1 LKIGGFM
8 KKIMPLI
15 LLMIFLFSCSSKKED
30 KLIVGLIKPSLN
42 HLPFDFGLEIGT
54 LNHQDY
60 IIKYFSSGWETN
72 EALVSEKID
81 VAIMPFTYIWTDI
94 SKGKKVKIISFFERE
109 SDGIIC
115 NKQIKNI
122 NELNGKKI
130 GVLRAST
137 LDVFAEMF
145 VEDNN
150 IEMELVYFR
159 TPMDMAAALQV
170 GEVDALSFYVP
181 SIFKFDDNFKI
192 IYWYSDDFP
201 LHPCCDIAAT
211 EIALQTKLSLI
222 KKFLTGLR
230 KSISE
235 MEKTPETAIKT
246 ACTFFSLSPEN
257 SIKSLKHTK
266 YLINLDEEYQ
276 AFERKAID
284 KMIEKNYIENKVK
297 NVYFKIE

>member
-1 LKIGGFM
+1 M
-8 KKIMPLI
+8 KKIIPFLFLVI
-15 LLMIFLFSCSSKKED
+15 LLFSCNSKKDE
-30 KLIVGLIKPSLN
+30 KLFVGLIKPSLN
-42 HLPFDFGLEIGT
+42 HLPFDIGLEIGT
-54 LNHQDY
+54 LDHQDF

-94 SKGKKVKIISFFERE
+94 SRGKKVKIISFFERE

-115 NKQIKNI
+115 KKNIKNI

-137 LDVFAEMF
+137 LDIFAEIF
-145 VEDNN
+145 IENN
-150 IEMELVYFR
+150 NVKMELVYFR
-159 TPMDMAAALQV
+159 TPMDMASALQV

-211 EIALQTKLSLI
+211 EIALQIKLPLI
-222 KKFLTGLR
+222 KKFLAGLQ

-235 MEKTPETAIKT
+235 MEKSPEMAIET
-246 ACTFFSLSPEN
+246 ACTLFSISREN
-257 SIKSLKHTK
+257 SIKSLIHTK
-266 YLINLDEEYQ
+266 YLMNLDEEYQ

-284 KMIEKNYIENKVK
+284 KMIEKNYIETKVK
-297 NVYFKIE
+297 DVYFKIE

>member
-1 LKIGGFM
+1 M
-8 KKIMPLI
+8 KKIIPFLFLVI
-15 LLMIFLFSCSSKKED
+15 LLFSCNSKKDE

-42 HLPFDFGLEIGT
+42 HLPFDIGLEIGT
-54 LNHQDY
+54 LDHQDF

-94 SKGKKVKIISFFERE
+94 SRGKKVKIISFFERE

-115 NKQIKNI
+115 KKNIKNI

-137 LDVFAEMF
+137 LDIFAEIF
-145 VEDNN
+145 IENN
-150 IEMELVYFR
+150 NVKMELVYFR
-159 TPMDMAAALQV
+159 TPMDMASALQV

-211 EIALQTKLSLI
+211 EIALQIKLPLI
-222 KKFLTGLR
+222 KKFLAGLQ

-235 MEKTPETAIKT
+235 MEKSPETAIKT
-246 ACTFFSLSPEN
+246 ACTLFSISSEN
-257 SIKSLKHTK
+257 SIKSLIHTK
-266 YLINLDEEYQ
+266 YLMNLDEEYQ

-284 KMIEKNYIENKVK
+284 KMIEKNYMETKVK
-297 NVYFKIE
+297 DVYFKIE

>member
-1 LKIGGFM
+1 MI
-8 KKIMPLI
+8 
-15 LLMIFLFSCSSKKED
+15 IFLFSCSSKKEE

-54 LNHQDY
+54 LDKQDY

-72 EALVSEKID
+72 EALVFEKID

-115 NKQIKNI
+115 KKNIKNI
-122 NELNGKKI
+122 KDLDGKKI

-145 VEDNN
+145 AEDNN
-150 IEMELVYFR
+150 IKMELVYLR

-170 GEVDALSFYVP
+170 EEVDALSFYVP
-181 SIFKFDDNFKI
+181 SIFKFDENFKI
-192 IYWYSDDFP
+192 ILWYSDDFP
-201 LHPCCDIAAT
+201 FHPCCDIAAT
-211 EIALQTKLSLI
+211 EYALQTKLPLI
-222 KKFLTGLR
+222 KKFMTGLR

-235 MEKTPETAIKT
+235 MEKSPEMAIKT
-246 ACTFFSLSPEN
+246 ACTFFSLSHEN
-257 SIKSLKHTK
+257 SKKSLNHTK
-266 YLINLDEEYQ
+266 YLMNLDEEYQ

-284 KMIEKNYIENKVK
+284 KMIEKNYIETRVK